1 MAGSVALASSSR
13 DESKSASRP
22 PLLPSPSPRS
32 HLRTAPVVSSS
43 ICCPRRRRPPVP
55 PRPNLS
61 ASANAD
67 AEADDLSRA
76 RETPAYLWRKDEKWH
91 PVTYY
96 GFSAA
101 TAAAATAS
109 ASASPH
115 PRRNRRRTPKK
126 KLPRNPKPPS
136 HMFSSDDD
144 DDDDDEDEEDELMVS
159 STAENS
165 FEMTELRLRRAAM
178 MEAAKSTDSRTSSP
192 LRRLSPC
199 LGGEGESLAVVKQ
212 SEDPRS
218 DFRRSMAEMVVEKG
232 IYEARD
238 LEQLLHCFLSL
249 NSQQHHQAIV
259 DAFTDV
265 WVALF
270 PATPFNSSPVQ
281 GNLPLAPTSNE
292 GE

>member
-1 MAGSVALASSSR
+1 MAGSVDFASSSF

-22 PLLPSPSPRS
+22 SLLPSPSPRS
-32 HLRTAPVVSSS
+32 HLRTAPVVSSN

-67 AEADDLSRA
+67 AAADDLSRA

-91 PVTYY
+91 PVTYD

-101 TAAAATAS
+101 TAAAAAASAS

-115 PRRNRRRTPKK
+115 PRRQRRRTPKK
-126 KLPRNPKPPS
+126 KPPRNPKPPS
-136 HMFSSDDD
+136 RMFSSDED
-144 DDDDDEDEEDELMVS
+144 DDDDDEDEEDELLVP
-159 STAENS
+159 STADNS

-249 NSQQHHQAIV
+249 NSQHHHQAIV

-270 PATPFNSSPVQ
+270 PATPFNSSPGQ
-281 GNLPLAPTSNE
+281 GNLPPTSNE